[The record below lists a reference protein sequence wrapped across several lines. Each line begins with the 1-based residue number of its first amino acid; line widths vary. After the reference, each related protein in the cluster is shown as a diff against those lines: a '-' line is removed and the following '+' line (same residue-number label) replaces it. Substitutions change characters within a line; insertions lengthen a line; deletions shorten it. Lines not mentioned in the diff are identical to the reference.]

1 MKNIIK
7 RTTLFVRDMETSK
20 SWYKDVLGLK
30 VWMDDIVTLSGT
42 GMPAGGVGDKVRLII
57 MKAED
62 PTIGMIGLLQWVDP
76 ELPAPEEI
84 PKTVTYGNPTFVLSS
99 DDVEEIAKKA
109 SECGTHI
116 HAGPTEWSIRGQN
129 GKMKYF
135 LGLFLFDP
143 DGYFYEINQLVREE

>member
-7 RTTLFVRDMETSK
+7 RTTLFVRDMEISK
-20 SWYKDVLGLK
+20 SWYEEVLGLT

-42 GMPAGGVGDKVRLII
+42 GMPAGGAGDKVRLII
-57 MKAED
+57 MQAED
-62 PTIGMIGLLQWVDP
+62 PAIGMIGLLQWVHP
-76 ELPAPEEI
+76 ELPAPDEI

-99 DDVEEIAKKA
+99 ADVEEIAKKA
-109 SECGTHI
+109 SEHGTHI

-129 GKMKYF
+129 GKMKHF
-135 LGLFLFDP
+135 LGLFVFDP